1 LILPIRRV
9 ADESEFLWIGP
20 AAPQI
25 GSHERD
31 IADEVEG
38 VEADDLARSDRAAVG
53 SRRIC

>member
-1 LILPIRRV
+1 MSLNSFGR
-9 ADESEFLWIGP
+9 P